1 MVAAHARFLA
11 FSLREARYDF
21 ADIQICCKDGVLH
34 LNRLLVGLIIPCL
47 SSIDDFDCCS
57 VEVAIILPHFSVEQV
72 VAEVD
77 QLLCQVRENE
87 GAAKVKEEPE
97 VDIIVEEEVEK
108 IVEVKDES
116 EFGAGGSSIDAS
128 IIDHTHSAS
137 VSPSD
142 RRANCKLDQEQAE
155 EQGPHDRIYRR
166 NDSVMVGE
174 GKKDTV
180 CTDAVDP
187 KDYTDHTSLALP
199 HNDQHQPKTAAAH
212 IINSSIHTQQAG
224 QKPHRCEKCG
234 KGFVSKSNMKAHMRL
249 HEGTALRYP
258 CLHCDKKFS
267 HPSEVKQHQVVHTG
281 VRAYCCSRCGNRY
294 SRYPS
299 LWKHQKKCKLLGKAD
314 LLLVSPVDGTLLVKR
329 NEAALIGGP
338 VEGSL
343 VVDEVVIT
351 EEMKTS
357 NTKLQLHP
365 ISVQT
370 SV

>member
-21 ADIQICCKDGVLH
+21 ADIQICCKDGFLH

-57 VEVAIILPHFSVEQV
+57 VEVAIILPHSSVEQV

-97 VDIIVEEEVEK
+97 VEIIVEEEVRE

-116 EFGAGGSSIDAS
+116 EFGAGGTSFDAS
-128 IIDHTHSAS
+128 IIDPTHSAS
-137 VSPSD
+137 VSPSE

-155 EQGPHDRIYRR
+155 KQGPHDRIYRR
-166 NDSVMVGE
+166 NDSLMVGE

-180 CTDAVDP
+180 CTDQ
-187 KDYTDHTSLALP
+187 SSLP
-199 HNDQHQPKTAAAH
+199 HNAQNQPKTAAAH

-314 LLLVSPVDGTLLVKR
+314 LLLVSPADRTLLVKR
-329 NEAALIGGP
+329 NEAALVGGP